1 MNSQEE
7 CRDSVLSSLKM
18 KYSKICIDST
28 AEPDP
33 MSSGHNDFFFSVDRK
48 GTGVVDLSPNRDMTN
63 VCTVLRSDGTTL
75 YITRLVSKNCDR
87 YKMVKAFSPWDLSLC
102 EPTEIVSCFTLKN
115 RVHLV
120 NDVSPSDLTP

>member
-1 MNSQEE
+1 M
-7 CRDSVLSSLKM
+7 
-18 KYSKICIDST
+18 
-28 AEPDP
+28 
-33 MSSGHNDFFFSVDRK
+33 
-48 GTGVVDLSPNRDMTN
+48 VDLSPNRDMTN

-75 YITRLVSKNCDR
+75 YITRLVSKNCDW